1 MTQRAWPVS
10 RRRTL
15 LGSAALASLPS
26 ACRSFRRP
34 APPDPIR
41 IGLLLAKTGQIAP
54 QTEYLA
60 QGTYLALEQRNNMI
74 GGRPAELVWL
84 DEPSP
89 QAATQNM
96 QKLVQEN
103 KVCAI
108 LGGSLSSN
116 ALAEE
121 ATAAE
126 LKIPMVIDNAAATE
140 ITGKNC
146 NRYTFRLNTPVLVQ
160 SRMLAPYALKNG
172 KRWYFITASFAFGQD
187 ILRTSRQLLKDAGGT
202 EVGID
207 EVPLNTADY
216 SSFILK
222 IRQAKPDVVLGGLS
236 AGDLSTFLKQW
247 NELGMKGKIPFVEI
261 AIGDTDIWAV
271 GPEAAT
277 GVFTSLWWYKN
288 PNNPPEEKAFAEAYE
303 KKYTARPPTRPGWA
317 GSPPNRCSKRSRPRN
332 PPRPMP
338 IIEALE
344 NWKFGSGRREIQ
356 IPQVRPPDAAAQPG
370 GAGQGQDHRQM
381 GLFRCKS
388 VPAGKPRRARKGL
401 RHAGRSRLQ
410 NDLSDRLARCRRSRE
425 ASFNGKSSRCSIR
438 NYSSPKSRAASCS
451 AGFTC

>member
-1 MTQRAWPVS
+1 MTNLTRAWNLS
-10 RRRTL
+10 RRQTI
-15 LGSAALASLPS
+15 LGSAALAS
-26 ACRSFRRP
+26 
-34 APPDPIR
+34 APLISGPLGMPFIAKAGAADPIR
-41 IGLLLAKTGQIAP
+41 IGVLLAKTGQISA

-60 QGTYLALEQRNNMI
+60 QGTYLALEERNNMI

-121 ATAAE
+121 ATAAD

-160 SRMLAPYALKNG
+160 SRMIAPYALGYG
-172 KRWYFITASFAFGQD
+172 KKWYFITASYAFGQD
-187 ILRTSRQLLKDAGGT
+187 ILRSSRELLKQAGGT
-202 EVGID
+202 EVGVD
-207 EVPLNTADY
+207 EVPLNTPDY

-222 IRQAKPDVVLGGLS
+222 IRQAKPDVILGGLS

-288 PNNPPEEKAFAEAYE
+288 PNNPPEEKAFAAAYE
-303 KKYTARPPTRPGWA
+303 KKHGRPAADKAWMGWITAKSLFESIEAAKSTET
-317 GSPPNRCSKRSRPRN
+317 
-332 PPRPMP
+332 MP

-344 NWKFGSGRREIQ
+344 NWKF
-356 IPQVRPPDAAAQPG
+356 D
-370 GAGQGQDHRQM
+370 
-381 GLFRCKS
+381 
-388 VPAGKPRRARKGL
+388 
-401 RHAGRSRLQ
+401 
-410 NDLSDRLARCRRSRE
+410 
-425 ASFNGKSSRCSIR
+425 
-438 NYSSPKSRAASCS
+438 S
-451 AGFTC
+451 AGVSYKYRKSDHQMQLRNLVVQVKDKITDKWDYFDVKAALPENPADLDKVFGTAEEVGCKMI

>member
-1 MTQRAWPVS
+1 MPFIRRA
-10 RRRTL
+10 
-15 LGSAALASLPS
+15 AAA
-26 ACRSFRRP
+26 
-34 APPDPIR
+34 DPIR

-60 QGTYLALEQRNNMI
+60 QGSYLALEERKNMI
-74 GGRPAELVWL
+74 GGRPVELVWL

-89 QAATQNM
+89 QEATQNM

-121 ATAAE
+121 AKAAE
-126 LKIPMVIDNAAATE
+126 LKVPLVIDNAAATE

-160 SRMLAPYALKNG
+160 SRMLAPYALGYG
-172 KRWYFITASFAFGQD
+172 KKWYFITASYAFGQD
-187 ILRTSRQLLKDAGGT
+187 ILRSSRALLKAAGGT
-202 EVGID
+202 EAGVD
-207 EVPLNTADY
+207 EVPLNTPDY

-222 IRQAKPDVVLGGLS
+222 IRQAKPDVILGGLS

-247 NELGMKGKIPFVEI
+247 NELGMKGKIPFCEI

-288 PNNPPEEKAFAEAYE
+288 PNNPPEEKAFAAAYQRNS
-303 KKYTARPPTRPGWA
+303 AGRRRTRRGWA
-317 GSPPNRCSKRSRPRN
+317 GSPRNRCSNRSRPRS
-332 PPRPMP
+332 R
-338 IIEALE
+338 
-344 NWKFGSGRREIQ
+344 
-356 IPQVRPPDAAAQPG
+356 
-370 GAGQGQDHRQM
+370 
-381 GLFRCKS
+381 
-388 VPAGKPRRARKGL
+388 PRR
-401 RHAGRSRLQ
+401 
-410 NDLSDRLARCRRSRE
+410 CR
-425 ASFNGKSSRCSIR
+425 SSRHWKTGS
-438 NYSSPKSRAASCS
+438 SRAAARVTNTASGTTRWSCVTWS
-451 AGFTC
+451 CR